1 MQVDTTEEVKQV
13 EACLWITHVNE
24 NSPAQ
29 DAGLMLADAVLK
41 VADFAPTKEMTLEQ
55 IHEQIKTILESNI
68 NQSLKIT
75 VLRKSLFG
83 DES

>member
-29 DAGLMLADAVLK
+29 DAGLLLADAVLK
-41 VADFAPTKEMTLEQ
+41 VADFTPTKEMTLEH
-55 IHEQIKTILESNI
+55 IHE
-68 NQSLKIT
+68 
-75 VLRKSLFG
+75 
-83 DES
+83 